1 MPFPTYQQQPPTP
14 PSNPRALLRRKGVE
28 RFFVPPRV
36 VGLGGRKK
44 KVVERGTKRGRAEGS
59 VGAGAGASKEAKV
72 ADDEEMEE
80 GGGGGVVV
88 EDWPE

>member
-1 MPFPTYQQQPPTP
+1 M
-14 PSNPRALLRRKGVE
+14 
-28 RFFVPPRV
+28 
-36 VGLGGRKK
+36 GGRKK